1 MNISEMYAFYRY
13 AVSRVDPSNT
23 NFLLKNKNKKGIII
37 RGVALTEEKGVYC
50 VDVDKPWLESFRG
63 QGGEESKLAILLN
76 FILFERV
83 RKIHG
88 PGITEEVYEKFFSSE
103 DREKIMKEASKY
115 TKKQDGMIVTTP
127 NLPWKPWGSEFSYPL
142 GSD

>member
-1 MNISEMYAFYRY
+1 MNISEMYAFYSY
-13 AVSRVDPSNT
+13 AVSRVDASNT

-37 RGVALTEEKGVYC
+37 RGVSLTEEKGVYC

-115 TKKQDGMIVTTP
+115 TKKKEGIVVTTP

>member
-1 MNISEMYAFYRY
+1 MNISEMHAFYRY
-13 AVSRVDPSNT
+13 AVSRVDASNT
-23 NFLLKNKNKKGIII
+23 DFLMKNKNKKGIII
-37 RGVALTEEKGVYC
+37 SGVALTEEKGVYC
-50 VDVDKPWLESFRG
+50 VDVNKPWLESFKG

-76 FILFERV
+76 YILFERV

-88 PGITEEVYEKFFSSE
+88 PGITEEVYDKFFASK

-115 TKKQDGMIVTTP
+115 TKKKEGIVVTTP